1 MGTVLNDIWIWE
13 WHIPIETT
21 NTTASSSRIDKQRL
35 CGHQGVI
42 HAIQFHHSNLLVSAS
57 DDQTVRLW
65 QKRNDT
71 NHWKLQ
77 WTGWGHTARIF
88 DVAFCNHA
96 KDVDPLF
103 ILSTGED
110 SLLRI
115 WDCSTGA
122 LLQVWKGH
130 SCQSVWCVDSIALAG
145 DTTSAGGG
153 SSSCWVVTGANNGTV
168 ALYDLA
174 RHTLTTQTSSKLQ
187 QQQSDD
193 MEPPLIIP
201 DDRHGPLKIHATETT
216 TTSSTTT
223 MKTKSKSKQKQKIRK
238 QTLVGMQFREEPV
251 TRSTIIRIPYILG
264 TTDDRNK
271 DD

>member
-1 MGTVLNDIWIWE
+1 
-13 WHIPIETT
+13 
-21 NTTASSSRIDKQRL
+21 
-35 CGHQGVI
+35 
-42 HAIQFHHSNLLVSAS
+42 
-57 DDQTVRLW
+57 
-65 QKRNDT
+65 
-71 NHWKLQ
+71 LQ